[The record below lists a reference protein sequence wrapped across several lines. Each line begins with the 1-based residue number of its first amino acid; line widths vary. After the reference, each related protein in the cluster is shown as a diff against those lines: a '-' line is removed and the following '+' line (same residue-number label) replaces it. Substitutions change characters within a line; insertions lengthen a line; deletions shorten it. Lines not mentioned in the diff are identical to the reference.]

1 MNDPLRTLQGM
12 WHHKTYVGF
21 IKVYRGCLP
30 NQSLEPILG
39 LKYWKSYVKQLNY

>member
-21 IKVYRGCLP
+21 KKDYRGCMRYP
-30 NQSLEPILG
+30 SLDPILG
-39 LKYWKSYVKQLNY
+39 LKYWKSYDKQ